1 MAKVKVPLYGNPNRA
16 ALIDTDATAG
26 ATIGVDLR
34 LPDGSVA
41 TVAALAALLGASSSS
56 SSSSF
61 SDAVIWQRV
70 LQKPGNITQVEAL
83 SSAGLVTRLADGSW
97 TTRSIAT
104 ADAGRIT
111 VTDGGGATG
120 NPTLD
125 LATITPGNTGSLIA
139 ITVDSYGRVTG
150 SRAVTDA
157 DIPNLPASKIT
168 SGTFNDA
175 RIAESNV
182 TQHTGAINHD
192 ALFNYV
198 ADEHIDHSS
207 VEIQAG
213 TGLTGGGDL
222 TESRELAL
230 DSSVLSVLSLAASA
244 VQPEDLAAITFLT
257 ADDETASLAGALQ
270 LVAGSNI
277 TLDDSTPGQLVISA
291 SGGGGSDLPADPDE
305 DSVLTWNDTSDEAE
319 WTPLTTFALLAKHDQ
334 VFSGRQRFTAD
345 ANAANGGAVNIIAQ
359 SPTVTWQETDQGTD
373 GKNWAWQAAGGIFR
387 VIIAADSTPGS
398 VARVPFQIARGT
410 GTGEVS
416 LIRADATEIELNGSS
431 ILDFNGPAVFS
442 QALTFDTTNPLV
454 VGATAITRDGTGSSA
469 SVVLNIDALADDG
482 QTAYVRIN
490 RSTNTSAQSGLLVL
504 RGDNSTDVVARIL
517 SAGSGTFQG
526 AFFLR
531 EGAAAFSSSA
541 AYGQIWVKNDTPNT
555 LWFTD
560 DAGNDAQV
568 LTTLSANV
576 ALKDGVNLFT
586 GGTGFGTNA
595 PIQISNAAPSIRF
608 HENDAAA
615 NNQAWTVG
623 VQSGVWGVRLTAD
636 SAASTLATP
645 FNIART
651 DDVATEIELNATTLD
666 FNGDVDIS
674 GSLVVGGASVF
685 TSTGVGSSAGLT
697 VTGGVPVI
705 RFVDTNAGTNNGI
718 WEMLIGTGGVFTL
731 RTRTDADGAGA
742 DAISISRTGTTVDD
756 VTISSTTLTTPSVRI
771 TSTTDASLASTGHGL
786 QIGADSGTNLIFDTN
801 EMICRDNGAA
811 ATVYINNDGGDV
823 SLGGA
828 NSTVL
833 ITGAGAGISFG
844 SRTGTPLVNWY
855 STTYYTQVDS
865 NSLNMRSANFFRIFC
880 GQTPSG
886 GTGEITTAA
895 MEINDSIV
903 RFHTGSAVLY
913 SPSASTEAV
922 FRIGAGAA
930 SNGNVRQG
938 LDITHRAQTG
948 GNTSID
954 SLVTNAS
961 IRMWWHEGSQDIAA
975 GEGAAIDFGHQLAGD
990 SDPVFNVRIVSR
1002 KTSTADTNRAHS
1014 LRFYV
1019 SDGNSTDAL
1028 LACEMVSTLG
1038 VTSPIDF
1045 VVTSDRRL
1053 KSEIRPI
1060 DNALDRLARLGS
1072 YTFQKAGV
1080 GHRQAGFIAQEVAEV
1095 LEEAVFELGED
1106 GYLHI
1111 SPLGVIALIAAAVNE
1126 LREEIRGA
1134 A

>member
-157 DIPNLPASKIT
+157 DIPDLPASKIT

-192 ALFNYV
+192 ALLNYV

-387 VIIAADSTPGS
+387 VILAADSTPGS

-568 LTTLSANV
+568 LTTP
-576 ALKDGVNLFT
+576 F
-586 GGTGFGTNA
+586 
-595 PIQISNAAPSIRF
+595 
-608 HENDAAA
+608 
-615 NNQAWTVG
+615 
-623 VQSGVWGVRLTAD
+623 
-636 SAASTLATP
+636 ATD
-645 FNIART
+645 I
-651 DDVATEIELNATTLD
+651 DI
-666 FNGDVDIS
+666 NGAVDIS
-674 GSLVVGGASVF
+674 GNLTLGGSAIASGAVTWTPSGTLIIGGAANQTVSLRGGGEGAAFQINASSQAALIRAGGVGSGNTVATF
-685 TSTGVGSSAGLT
+685 EATAITFAVPLIATSTGVGSSAGLT

-756 VTISSTTLTTPSVRI
+756 VTISSTTLTTPRVRI

-855 STTYYTQVDS
+855 STTYYTQIDS

-1002 KTSTADTNRAHS
+1002 KTSSADTNRAHS